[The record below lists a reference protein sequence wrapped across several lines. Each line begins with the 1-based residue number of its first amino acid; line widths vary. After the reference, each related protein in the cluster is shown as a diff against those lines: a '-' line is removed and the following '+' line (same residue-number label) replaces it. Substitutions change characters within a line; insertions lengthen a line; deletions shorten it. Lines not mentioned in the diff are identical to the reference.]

1 MVLKV
6 REVGESLDTLFK
18 HEDCQD
24 REVLIRANFSNVGE
38 SLVGGLTLGSK
49 RAAVCAELSN
59 TSCPS
64 VTLMLSTSPSKATV
78 ASSHAS
84 SVSSQPIPIVLQ
96 EKHNP
101 YVTDKGHLVTWLDAM
116 KAQSPPQFHSLHGDT
131 PESYDMEAAEYA
143 AWLVSNKNFKTL
155 K

>member
-1 MVLKV
+1 MVEIEMVLKV

-24 REVLIRANFSNVGE
+24 REAMLIRASFSNVGE

-49 RAAVCAELSN
+49 QAAVCAELSN
-59 TSCPS
+59 TSYPS
-64 VTLMLSTSPSKATV
+64 TTLMLFTSPLEATI

-84 SVSSQPIPIVLQ
+84 FVSSQPIPIVLQ

-116 KAQSPPQFHSLHGDT
+116 KAQSPP
-131 PESYDMEAAEYA
+131 
-143 AWLVSNKNFKTL
+143 
-155 K
+155 

>member
-6 REVGESLDTLFK
+6 KEVGESLDTLFK

-24 REVLIRANFSNVGE
+24 REAMLIRASFSNIGE

-64 VTLMLSTSPSKATV
+64 GTLMLSTSPSKAIV

-116 KAQSPPQFHSLHGDT
+116 KAQSPP
-131 PESYDMEAAEYA
+131 
-143 AWLVSNKNFKTL
+143 
-155 K
+155 